1 MNRATEF
8 AARQNVA
15 QNRAMAKTAP
25 ELVGTSSEEA
35 SLEFEQPLSER
46 MRTFLRIEFLYQQL
60 LYHTED
66 LSGFSA
72 RAAIGTLIEILAIL
86 SRGDVRSE
94 VLKELERHAG
104 ILAGYS
110 RRRDVDLERV
120 QVLLDNVETLRSAL
134 ADSAPQLM
142 TSAKK
147 CEFLNM
153 IKHRSSIPGGTC
165 MFDLPDYA
173 YWLRL
178 PLADRVSQMNEWTQG
193 LRPVCDAV
201 SEVLWLTRQAGKPT
215 EQIAIGGMYQ
225 HSMDRSEQPSLVRVV
240 IENDIGAFP
249 EISAG
254 KHRFTV
260 RFVTWEGIDAR
271 PTQVTEDIP
280 FRLALC

>member
-1 MNRATEF
+1 MEF
-8 AARQNVA
+8 AARQNVT
-15 QNRAMAKTAP
+15 QNTVMARIASELSSTSP
-25 ELVGTSSEEA
+25 EEKG
-35 SLEFEQPLSER
+35 LEFEQPLSER

-60 LYHTED
+60 LYHARD
-66 LSGFSA
+66 LTGFSA
-72 RAAIGTLIEILAIL
+72 RATIGTLLEILAIL
-86 SRGDVRSE
+86 SRGDVRNE

-104 ILAGYS
+104 ILSSYS

-120 QVLLDNVETLRSAL
+120 GVLLDNVESLRAAL
-134 ADSAPQLM
+134 SGSAPQFM
-142 TSAKK
+142 TSVKE

-178 PLADRVSQMNEWTQG
+178 PLADRANQLDKWTRG

-201 SEVLWLTRQAGKPT
+201 SEVLWLTRQAGEPV
-215 EQIAIGGMYQ
+215 EQIATGGMYQ
-225 HSMDRSEQPSLVRVV
+225 HSMDRSEQPTLVRVV
-240 IENDIGAFP
+240 VEADVGAFP

-254 KHRFTV
+254 KHRFTI

-271 PTQVTEDIP
+271 PKQVTDDIP

>member
-1 MNRATEF
+1 
-8 AARQNVA
+8 
-15 QNRAMAKTAP
+15 MANTASELTGASP
-25 ELVGTSSEEA
+25 EEEA
-35 SLEFEQPLSER
+35 LEFEQPLSER

-60 LYHTED
+60 LFHAQD
-66 LSGFSA
+66 LTGFSA
-72 RAAIGTLIEILAIL
+72 RATVGTLLDILTIL

-94 VLKELERHAG
+94 ALKELERHAG
-104 ILAGYS
+104 ILTSYA
-110 RRRDVDLERV
+110 RRRDVDLDRV
-120 QVLLDNVETLRSAL
+120 QALLDNVETLRVAL

-142 TSAKK
+142 TSAKE

-178 PLADRVSQMNEWTQG
+178 PVADRMNQLEEWTRG
-193 LRPVCDAV
+193 LRPVCDSV
-201 SEVLWLTRQAGKPT
+201 SEVLWLTRQASEPMPQT
-215 EQIAIGGMYQ
+215 ATSGMYQ
-225 HSMDRSEQPSLVRVV
+225 HSMDRSEQPSLVRVIV
-240 IENDIGAFP
+240 SSDVGAFP

-260 RFVTWEGIDAR
+260 RFVTWEGIDSR
-271 PTQVTEDIP
+271 PKQIAEDIP

>member
-1 MNRATEF
+1 MGF
-8 AARQNVA
+8 AARLNVA
-15 QNRAMAKTAP
+15 QNRGMAKIAS
-25 ELVGTSSEEA
+25 ELTNASPVEEP
-35 SLEFEQPLSER
+35 LEFEQPLSER

-60 LYHTED
+60 LFHAQD
-66 LSGFSA
+66 LTGFSA
-72 RAAIGTLIEILAIL
+72 RATVGTLLEIMAIL
-86 SRGDVRSE
+86 SRGDIRGE
-94 VLKELERHAG
+94 VLKELEHHAA
-104 ILAGYS
+104 ILASYS

-120 QVLLDNVETLRSAL
+120 QALLDNVETLRAAL
-134 ADSAPQLM
+134 ADKSPQLM
-142 TSAKK
+142 TSVKE

-178 PLADRVSQMNEWTQG
+178 PLSERIQQLEDWTLE

-201 SEVLWLTRQAGKPT
+201 SEVLWLTRQASEPV
-215 EQIAIGGMYQ
+215 EQVAIGGMYQ
-225 HSMDRSEQPSLVRVV
+225 HSMDRSEQPSLVRVIV
-240 IENDIGAFP
+240 ASDVGAFP

-260 RFVTWEGIDAR
+260 RFVTWEGINAR
-271 PTQVTEDIP
+271 PKQVNEDID

>member
-1 MNRATEF
+1 MIEF
-8 AARQNVA
+8 AARRNVT
-15 QNRAMAKTAP
+15 QNRAMAKTAS
-25 ELVGTSSEEA
+25 ELTGA
-35 SLEFEQPLSER
+35 SPIEDALEFEQPLSER

-60 LYHTED
+60 LFHAQD
-66 LSGFSA
+66 LTGFSA
-72 RAAIGTLIEILAIL
+72 RATIGTLLEILAIL

-104 ILAGYS
+104 ILTSYA
-110 RRRDVDLERV
+110 RQRDVDLKRV
-120 QVLLDNVETLRSAL
+120 QDLLDNVEVLRSAL
-134 ADSAPQLM
+134 AESAPQFM
-142 TSAKK
+142 TSVKES
-147 CEFLNM
+147 EFLNM

-178 PLADRVSQMNEWTQG
+178 PLADRANQFDEWTRG

-201 SEVLWLTRQAGKPT
+201 SEVLWLTRQAGEPL
-215 EQIAIGGMYQ
+215 EQIATSGMYQ
-225 HSMDRSEQPSLVRVV
+225 HSMDRSEQPTLVRVIV
-240 IENDIGAFP
+240 TADVGAFP

-271 PTQVTEDIP
+271 PKQVVEDIP